1 MQYKWSK
8 LVFYF
13 LGIKYPVNK
22 CFKKEEENDR
32 HQFEGTENNND
43 SNNNWT
49 VLFKDLNVSVVSLKP
64 KQKGFLII

>member
-1 MQYKWSK
+1 M
-8 LVFYF
+8 
-13 LGIKYPVNK
+13 NK